1 MPSASKPW
9 WQQVTALVSLGAG
22 GAVTGFSFVPRPAAD
37 LTSPASLPVHLMAL
51 EQSARP
57 AAADDGTLRSAI
69 VNVASYYRRM
79 AESKTPAEMEA
90 IIWQHDSMDGADH
103 GSSCAAFASLT
114 LELGA
119 HVTGQQSWV
128 SGGSSYPWPLHDWVD
143 ARVNPNPASPGITS
157 IVQDAEAHHRWH
169 AVGDGYQPLPGD
181 WVVFSGHVEV
191 VTKYAGGVLSTIGG
205 DSLPNFSVNAHD
217 YPGSLASQGVVG
229 FVNNGAL
236 PAVADKVLPGGT
248 AAPAGQQAKKKA
260 EGTQRQAAGSRPA
273 APAGL
278 PVAAAPA
285 MATDTAGAMAD
296 TTVIPG
302 LPIMAHR
309 LRPGPKAPAAHYKR
323 HNPAPAPAPVHDVS
337 SQQAFIGEIA
347 PGAIAAQRKYGVPA
361 SVTIAQAI
369 DESGWGQSTL
379 ATKDHNLFGI
389 KGTGPA
395 GSDPLPTHEY
405 QNGQLVAATSSFRVY
420 NNTSES
426 IEDHGKLLAT
436 SGYYGKSMADRRNP
450 NAFAQALTGIYATDP
465 SYGTQLISLMRQY
478 NLYRYDVTS
487 PAPKAAP
494 PAPVAAT
501 SPVAVTSPVAATI
514 PGLPVAAPTAPPRT
528 APPSPAPTPSG
539 SPAAGNG
546 AGSQQPRP
554 NPVPSGP
561 TPAAPGPSAAP
572 TATPASMAP
581 SAAPS
586 AGTSA
591 GPTPSAAPSGRMPS
605 GRPSAAPSAASS
617 PSGRPSAAPSAAS
630 SPSGT
635 PSARASAG
643 PAQTAASSGP
653 ASSGPAPSGPAPSG
667 PASSGPAPS
676 GPAPSGPASSGPA
689 SSAPTPAGQAP
700 SGGPS
705 PAASAGPVAAA
716 APSRPAPSARPAP
729 AASAE
734 PTPSAAPSG
743 PAPSAQPSSA
753 RSPAVPGLPVAA
765 RAPTGS
771 EPSAQVPA
779 SAPQAAAAVP
789 YAAAPAALT
798 VYAGRRGAPARR
810 RARRNAT
817 GHAYKPAGRY
827 HQHMP
832 PAVRNAFV
840 GSARG
845 PLLRAEPLYQDVASH
860 SGISWEL
867 LAACDWMQCEARARY
882 SPVHGE
888 RLGTVNQD
896 GTRYHTKSE
905 ALEQCAEDLVELAE
919 TVYGIDLTAPAPLS
933 VRDLANAFAAFRWGG
948 LLRLH
953 RTSAMEFPYSVAGLT
968 PQHTRMR
975 WPNIAD
981 PNTPDKPGGRFRK
994 PFGAVPIVLALNY
1007 PATV

>member
-51 EQSARP
+51 ERSARP
-57 AAADDGTLRSAI
+57 AAAEDGALRSAI

-90 IIWQHDSMDGADH
+90 IIWQHDSVDGANH
-103 GSSCAAFASLT
+103 GASCAAFASLT

-143 ARVNPNPASPGITS
+143 ARVNPNPASPGVTS

-181 WVVFSGHVEV
+181 WVVFNGHVEV
-191 VTKYAGGVLSTIGG
+191 VTKYGDGVLSTIGG
-205 DSLPNFSVNAHD
+205 DSVPNFSVNAHE
-217 YPGSLASQGVVG
+217 YRGPLAGQGVVG

-236 PAVADKVLPGGT
+236 PAVADKVLPGGS
-248 AAPAGQQAKKKA
+248 AAAGQPANKQP
-260 EGTQRQAAGSRPA
+260 EGTRRQAASTRPA
-273 APAGL
+273 APSGL

-285 MATDTAGAMAD
+285 LVADPGGGAAD

-309 LRPGPKAPAAHYKR
+309 LSPRAKAPAAHYKR
-323 HNPAPAPAPVHDVS
+323 HNPAPAAAPVHDVS
-337 SQQAFIGEIA
+337 SQQAFIGKIA
-347 PGAIAAQRKYGVPA
+347 AGAIAAQRKYGVPA

-395 GSDPLPTHEY
+395 GSDPLPAQEY
-405 QNGQLVAATSSFRVY
+405 QNGQLVATTSSFRVY
-420 NNTSES
+420 NNTAES
-426 IEDHGKLLAT
+426 IDDHGKLLAT

-450 NAFAQALTGIYATDP
+450 NAFAQALTGIYATNP

-478 NLYRYDVTS
+478 NLYRYDVAP

-494 PAPVAAT
+494 TAPAAA
-501 SPVAVTSPVAATI
+501 PSPVAATI
-514 PGLPVAAPTAPPRT
+514 PGLPVAAPAAPAGT

-539 SPAAGNG
+539 APAAGNG
-546 AGSQQPRP
+546 AGSQQPGP
-554 NPVPSGP
+554 GPAPSGP
-561 TPAAPGPSAAP
+561 TPAAPVPSAAP
-572 TATPASMAP
+572 TAAPGSAAPSSAP
-581 SAAPS
+581 SAAAP
-586 AGTSA
+586 A
-591 GPTPSAAPSGRMPS
+591 GPTPSAAPSGPTPS
-605 GRPSAAPSAASS
+605 GRPSATPSARVASGGPSAGPSAASS
-617 PSGRPSAAPSAAS
+617 PP
-630 SPSGT
+630 GT
-635 PSARASAG
+635 
-643 PAQTAASSGP
+643 
-653 ASSGPAPSGPAPSG
+653 
-667 PASSGPAPS
+667 
-676 GPAPSGPASSGPA
+676 
-689 SSAPTPAGQAP
+689 
-700 SGGPS
+700 PS
-705 PAASAGPVAAA
+705 PAASAGPARTAAPSRPAPAGPTSSGPAPVRPARSATPSPAVSAGPVPTA
-716 APSRPAPSARPAP
+716 APSRPAPSARRAP
-729 AASAE
+729 AASTQQ
-734 PTPSAAPSG
+734 TPSAAPSG
-743 PAPSAQPSSA
+743 PVPSAQPSSA

-765 RAPTGS
+765 AAPTGS
-771 EPSAQVPA
+771 EPPGQVPA

-789 YAAAPAALT
+789 FAAAPAALT
-798 VYAGRRGAPARR
+798 VYARRRAAPARR
-810 RARRNAT
+810 RARRTTNP
-817 GHAYKPAGRY
+817 HAYKPAGRY

-840 GSARG
+840 GTARG

-888 RLGTVNQD
+888 KLGTVNRD
-896 GTRYHTKSE
+896 GTSYHTKSE

-919 TVYGIDLTAPAPLS
+919 TVYGIDLTAPVPLA
-933 VRDLANAFAAFRWGG
+933 VNDLANAFAAFRWGG

-968 PQHTRMR
+968 PQHMRMR

-981 PNTPDKPGGRFRK
+981 PNTPDKPGSRFRK
-994 PFGAVPIVLALNY
+994 PFGAVPIVLSLNY

>member
-57 AAADDGTLRSAI
+57 AAADDGALRSAI
-69 VNVASYYRRM
+69 VNVANYYRRM
-79 AESKTPAEMEA
+79 AEGKTPSEMEA
-90 IIWQHDSMDGADH
+90 IIWQHDSIDGANH
-103 GSSCAAFASLT
+103 GASCAAFASLT

-157 IVQDAEAHHRWH
+157 IVQDAEAHQRWH
-169 AVGDGYQPLPGD
+169 AVGGGYQPLPGD
-181 WVVFSGHVEV
+181 WVVFNGHVEV

-205 DSLPNFSVNAHD
+205 DSVPNFSVNAHE
-217 YPGSLASQGVVG
+217 YPGPLASQGVVG
-229 FVNNGAL
+229 FVNNGAV
-236 PAVADKVLPGGT
+236 PAAADKVLPGT

-260 EGTQRQAAGSRPA
+260 EGTRRQAASSRPA
-273 APAGL
+273 APSGL

-285 MATDTAGAMAD
+285 MADPAGAMAD

-309 LRPGPKAPAAHYKR
+309 LSLGPKAPAAHYKR
-323 HNPAPAPAPVHDVS
+323 HNPALAPAPVHDVS
-337 SQQAFIGEIA
+337 SQQAFIAEIA
-347 PGAIAAQRKYGVPA
+347 PGAVAAQRKYGVPA

-369 DESGWGQSTL
+369 DESGWGQSAL

-395 GSDPLPTHEY
+395 GRDPLPTQEY
-405 QNGQLVAATSSFRVY
+405 QNGQLVATTSSFRVY
-420 NNTSES
+420 DNTAES
-426 IEDHGKLLAT
+426 IDDHGKLLAT
-436 SGYYGKSMADRRNP
+436 SGYYGRSMADRRNP
-450 NAFAQALTGIYATDP
+450 NAFAQGLTGIYATDP

-478 NLYRYDVTS
+478 NLYRYDVAS

-494 PAPVAAT
+494 AARVAAP
-501 SPVAVTSPVAATI
+501 SPAAATI
-514 PGLPVAAPTAPPRT
+514 PGLPVAAPAAPART

-539 SPAAGNG
+539 APAAGNG
-546 AGSQQPRP
+546 AGSQQPGP
-554 NPVPSGP
+554 SPVPSRP
-561 TPAAPGPSAAP
+561 TPPGPGPSAAP
-572 TATPASMAP
+572 TATPAPTAP

-586 AGTSA
+586 AGASA
-591 GPTPSAAPSGRMPS
+591 GPTPSAAPAGRKPS
-605 GRPSAAPSAASS
+605 GRPSAAPSGRVPSGTRSAAPAGRV
-617 PSGRPSAAPSAAS
+617 PSGRPSAAP
-630 SPSGT
+630 PPPGT
-635 PSARASAG
+635 A
-643 PAQTAASSGP
+643 
-653 ASSGPAPSGPAPSG
+653 
-667 PASSGPAPS
+667 
-676 GPAPSGPASSGPA
+676 
-689 SSAPTPAGQAP
+689 
-700 SGGPS
+700 S
-705 PAASAGPVAAA
+705 PAASAGPVATPT
-716 APSRPAPSARPAP
+716 APSRPAPSGRPAS
-729 AASAE
+729 AASAN
-734 PTPSAAPSG
+734 PAPSAGSAG

-753 RSPAVPGLPVAA
+753 RSPAVPGLPVTAT
-765 RAPTGS
+765 APAGS
-771 EPSAQVPA
+771 EPSGPPLA

-789 YAAAPAALT
+789 LAAAPAALT
-798 VYAGRRGAPARR
+798 VYARRRAAPARR
-810 RARRNAT
+810 RARRTASQ
-817 GHAYKPAGRY
+817 HAYKPAGRY

-840 GSARG
+840 GTARG
-845 PLLRAEPLYQDVASH
+845 PLIRAEPLYQDVASY

-888 RLGTVNQD
+888 KLGTVNRD
-896 GTRYHTKSE
+896 GTSYHTKSE

-919 TVYGIDLTAPAPLS
+919 TVYGIDLTAPGPLS

-981 PNTPDKPGGRFRK
+981 PNTPDKPGSRFRK
-994 PFGAVPIVLALNY
+994 PFGAVPIVLSLNY